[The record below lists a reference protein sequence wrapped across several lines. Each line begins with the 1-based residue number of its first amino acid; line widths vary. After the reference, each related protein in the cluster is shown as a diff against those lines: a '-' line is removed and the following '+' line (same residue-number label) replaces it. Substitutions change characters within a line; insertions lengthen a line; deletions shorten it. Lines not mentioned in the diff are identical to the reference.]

1 MDNKEICENISLK
14 KMCNELNQLNNLLL
28 SYKLTD
34 KEIRT
39 YVRRDLY
46 TEGKQLKKQFK
57 KEFKSIG
64 IDNPLKIEIYIL
76 LHKLGIVRNFRTPT
90 KEQIEMKQEIVYSS
104 DEFTSTEEEK
114 EEKQQS
120 DYEEDDENPENY
132 DIDKLNISICP

>member
-1 MDNKEICENISLK
+1 MDNENLSLQKICD
-14 KMCNELNQLNNLLL
+14 ELNQLNNLLL
-28 SYKLTD
+28 SYKLSN

-46 TEGKQLKKQFK
+46 KEGKELKKQYK
-57 KEFKSIG
+57 IEFKNIG
-64 IDNPLKIEIYIL
+64 ISNPLKMEVYLL
-76 LHKLGIVRNFRTPT
+76 LHKLGIVRNFRVPT
-90 KEQIEMKQEIVYSS
+90 KEQIERKEQVEYSS
-104 DEFTSTEEEK
+104 DEISSSE